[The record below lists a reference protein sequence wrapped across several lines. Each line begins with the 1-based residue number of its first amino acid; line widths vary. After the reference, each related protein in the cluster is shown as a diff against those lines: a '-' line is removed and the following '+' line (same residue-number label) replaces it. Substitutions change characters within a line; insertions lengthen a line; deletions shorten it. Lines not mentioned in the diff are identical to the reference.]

1 MDVKTGLSV
10 RGNHSN
16 YPRIRRTDAPFQ
28 YPLSPKKSSKRAGN
42 CKLSAAGVGV
52 DNIDVPAAT
61 RQGIIVVNSPEG
73 NTIALPN
80 TPLP

>member
-1 MDVKTGLSV
+1 ML
-10 RGNHSN
+10 R
-16 YPRIRRTDAPFQ
+16 
-28 YPLSPKKSSKRAGN
+28 SSTRVATKEIVEAGS
-42 CKLSAAGVGV
+42 KLQIIGRAGVGV

-73 NTIALPN
+73 NTICLPN